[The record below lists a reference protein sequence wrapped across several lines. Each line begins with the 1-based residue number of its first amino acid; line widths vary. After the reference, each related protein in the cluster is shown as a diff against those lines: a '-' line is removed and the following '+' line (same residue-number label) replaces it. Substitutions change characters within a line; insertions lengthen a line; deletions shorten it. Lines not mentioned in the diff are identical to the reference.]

1 MFLHNNSGIY
11 ARHDNMPVVGLRR
24 FPLNSL
30 GLMVKKKIVEF
41 LPTKSKSC
49 GKDHFETCIKN
60 KIAGKLA
67 NEHKCYIP
75 FLSYHKNLKECS
87 NPVTLDAVK
96 TWNYHITTFED
107 YETCQYIKPCNDI
120 IYSVSEFP
128 GSGGRDRSITIQFES
143 KIVEIIK
150 DSYTYAFLNLF
161 AELGGVVGMLLGLSL
176 FGILDSIVSYFSVH
190 ANQYSLPN

>member
-1 MFLHNNSGIY
+1 
-11 ARHDNMPVVGLRR
+11 MPADAYQP
-24 FPLNSL
+24 PLDACQSA
-30 GLMVKKKIVEF
+30 VE
-41 LPTKSKSC
+41 S
-49 GKDHFETCIKN
+49 I
-60 KIAGKLA
+60 LA
-67 NEHKCYIP
+67 NQHKCYIS

-87 NPVTLDAVK
+87 NPVTMEAVK
-96 TWNYHITTFED
+96 TWNYHIATFED
-107 YETCQYIKPCNDI
+107 YETCQYFKPCNDI

-128 GSGGRDRSITIQFES
+128 GSGGRERSITIQFES

-150 DSYTYAFLNLF
+150 DSYTYTFLNLF